1 MKRRAFVTGATGFLG
16 RNLIEQLV
24 REDWDIR
31 ALCLPTD
38 KTEWLNR
45 LGATIAIGNITDRES
60 LVEAMPDSPDAVFHA
75 AANTSSWS
83 AHDAQQYQDNVVGT
97 EHMLDVALQKKAKR
111 FVYTSSISSYGY
123 QPGCRLDE
131 GTPSN
136 AMTCGHYNYGKT
148 KYLAEQLVKAALQR
162 GLSTVILNPAN
173 ILGPYD
179 VNNWTKQLIR
189 PVFEG
194 KMGIVPPGMAMWCYV
209 KDAVDAHIAAVD
221 RGAAGENYL
230 LGGDEVSFKGVIN
243 EIERQL
249 GKPLSTRVTPKAV
262 LWLAMTASELKS
274 KVDGKEPSLTVER
287 YKRAVAHI
295 SCNFDKAKRDLGFK
309 VTPLRV
315 TLEATIRWLTD
326 EHLLVGKG
334 SASEGPRR
342 GVAAVQINEPVQGAH
357 ALTDAKLGVEYV
369 EVNDEPNHVER
380 FKNDWVRVYMATI
393 APGTKTLYHRHRE
406 NTLYIAIEGGI
417 HHNDLPGTQKQ
428 RSIGLPRSLR
438 LTTKV
443 VWLLRRLLFGTV
455 DLPTSTMVM
464 QYHRDFPIIH
474 RICASAKNGHP
485 MELLGIEVFRHPAC
499 RNDTPLDAS
508 GFALEYTDSEL
519 TVYRIRLVAGG
530 STGHR
535 RIPEPSLLVMTTG
548 SGRLSTGNDHASSFE
563 LSAGGVRWLGEA
575 ANIDLANVGNDG
587 LDALLVTIPG
597 RVVTDILPV
606 REPLPL
612 RAPILTPASES
623 EDVSVAAG
631 GRAAAPTN
639 GRP

>member
-1 MKRRAFVTGATGFLG
+1 MKRHAFVTGATGFLG
-16 RNLIEQLV
+16 RNLIEELV
-24 REDWDIR
+24 REDWDIT

-38 KTEWLNR
+38 KIEWLNR
-45 LGATIAIGNITDRES
+45 LGATIATGNITDRES
-60 LVEAMPDSPDAVFHA
+60 LVEAMPDFPDAVFHA

-97 EHMLDVALQKKAKR
+97 GHMLDVALQKGAKR

-131 GTPSN
+131 RTPSN

-148 KYLAEQLVKAALQR
+148 KYQAEQLVKAAVQR
-162 GLSTVILNPAN
+162 GLSTVILNPVN

-194 KMGIVPPGMAMWCYV
+194 KMRIVPPGKAMWCYV
-209 KDAVDAHIAAVD
+209 KDAVAAHIAAVNH
-221 RGAAGENYL
+221 GAAGENYL
-230 LGGDEVSFKGVIN
+230 LGGDEASFKEVIN
-243 EIERQL
+243 EIERQMS
-249 GKPLSTRVTPKAV
+249 KPLSTRVTPKAV
-262 LWLAMTASELKS
+262 LWFAMMGSDLKS

-295 SCNFDKAKRDLGFK
+295 SCNFDKATRDLGFK

-315 TLEATIRWLTD
+315 TLQATIRWLTD
-326 EHLLVGKG
+326 EHLLAEKRPAGQ
-334 SASEGPRR
+334 GPRR
-342 GVAAVQINEPVQGAH
+342 GSGGVQLDEPVRGAH
-357 ALTDAKLGVEYV
+357 VLSDSRLGIEYV

-393 APGTKTLYHRHRE
+393 APGAKTLYHRHRE

-417 HHNDLPGTQKQ
+417 HHNDLPGAQKQ

-438 LTTKV
+438 LATKV
-443 VWLLRRLLFGTV
+443 AWALRRLVFGTV

-474 RICASAKNGHP
+474 RICASSKNGHP
-485 MELLGIEVFRHPAC
+485 MELLGIEMFRHPA
-499 RNDTPLDAS
+499 RRIDTPLDAS
-508 GFALEYTDSEL
+508 EFAMEYTDAEF
-519 TVYRIRLVAGG
+519 TAYRVRLGAGR
-530 STGHR
+530 STGRR
-535 RIPEPSLLVMTTG
+535 RIPGPGLLVMTTG
-548 SGRLSTGNDHASSFE
+548 SGRLSTGNDFASSFE

-575 ANIDLANVGNDG
+575 ANLDLANIGNDG
-587 LDALLVTIPG
+587 LDSLLVTMK
-597 RVVTDILPV
+597 
-606 REPLPL
+606 
-612 RAPILTPASES
+612 
-623 EDVSVAAG
+623 
-631 GRAAAPTN
+631 
-639 GRP
+639 